1 MFDPALELGHKRG
14 VRYPD
19 AEPRGIANGQ
29 SCRNCGQTASGFG
42 GNVNRRFLF
51 VILIVCAAGSA
62 TIGYVFQRRLA
73 TSAEFDHQVTLAKEE
88 AARIREQVILPI
100 NSKVSAGENF
110 VAALQKFG
118 LSAEEAANA
127 SAAAQHAFNLRQV
140 RAGNTITIGR
150 SVEGTLREIDYKIDT
165 DRMLKIVPEDRG
177 FTAQIKEIPSKME
190 IAAVVGRV
198 DDSLFNAVE
207 DAGES
212 AELAMRL
219 AQIFG
224 YDLDFYTDPRKGDT
238 FHIVL
243 EKKKYSNGQTAGYG
257 KILAAEYENAGKK
270 YQALLFHDPVGRP
283 GYYSADG
290 KSLQK
295 AFLRSPLK
303 FGAAVTSHFSRAR
316 FHPILKTY
324 RPHMGTD
331 YGAPIG
337 TPVQTIGTG
346 RVVFAGRKGGEGN
359 MVQIAHSNSYET
371 MYLHLSRMFVRTGEH
386 VEIGKTIGL
395 VGSTGLSTGPH
406 LDFRILQKG
415 QYKNFEKL
423 GLPPSDPVSKKNW
436 REFAAVREKWL
447 LLLKN
452 PELLQASVPSADSTG
467 NH

>member
-1 MFDPALELGHKRG
+1 M
-14 VRYPD
+14 
-19 AEPRGIANGQ
+19 
-29 SCRNCGQTASGFG
+29 
-42 GNVNRRFLF
+42 NRRFLF
-51 VILIVCAAGSA
+51 LVLVLCAAGA
-62 TIGYVFQRRLA
+62 AACLYVFQQRLETA
-73 TSAEFDHQVTLAKEE
+73 TEFDRQVKLAKEE
-88 AARIREQVILPI
+88 AARIRKEVILPTEKRVP
-100 NSKVSAGENF
+100 SGENF
-110 VAALQKFG
+110 AAALQKFG

-127 SAAAQHAFNLRQV
+127 SAAAQRTFNLRQV
-140 RAGNTITIGR
+140 RAGNTITVGR
-150 SVEGTLREIDYKIDT
+150 SVEGTLREIDYKIDA

-177 FTAQIKEIPSKME
+177 FTAQIREIPSKME

-207 DAGES
+207 DTGES
-212 AELAMRL
+212 AELAMRI

-238 FHIVL
+238 FRIVL
-243 EKKKYSNGQTAGYG
+243 EKKKYANGQTAGYG

-270 YQALLFHDPVGRP
+270 YQALLFHDPTGRP

-303 FGAAVTSHFSRAR
+303 FGAPVTSHFSRAR

-331 YGAPIG
+331 YGAPVG
-337 TPVQTIGTG
+337 TPVQTIGSG

-359 MVQIAHSNSYET
+359 MVQVAHSNGYET
-371 MYLHLSRMFVRTGEH
+371 MYLHLSRMFVRTDEH
-386 VEIGKTIGL
+386 IEMGKTIGL

-423 GLPPSDPVSKKNW
+423 GLPPSDPVSKKNLP
-436 REFAAVREKWL
+436 EFASLREKWL
-447 LLLKN
+447 PVLKN
-452 PELLQASVPSADSTG
+452 PEILQASVSPSTASAR
-467 NH
+467 

>member
-1 MFDPALELGHKRG
+1 M
-14 VRYPD
+14 
-19 AEPRGIANGQ
+19 
-29 SCRNCGQTASGFG
+29 
-42 GNVNRRFLF
+42 NRRFLF
-51 VILIVCAAGSA
+51 LVLVLCAAGA
-62 TIGYVFQRRLA
+62 AACLYVFQQRLETA
-73 TSAEFDHQVTLAKEE
+73 TEFDRQVKLAKEE
-88 AARIREQVILPI
+88 AARIRKEVILPTEKRVP
-100 NSKVSAGENF
+100 SGENF
-110 VAALQKFG
+110 AAALQKFG

-127 SAAAQHAFNLRQV
+127 SAAAQRTFNLRQV
-140 RAGNTITIGR
+140 RAGNTITVGR
-150 SVEGTLREIDYKIDT
+150 SVEGTLREIDYKIDA

-177 FTAQIKEIPSKME
+177 FTAQIREIPSKME

-207 DAGES
+207 DTGES
-212 AELAMRL
+212 AELAMRI

-238 FHIVL
+238 FRIVL
-243 EKKKYSNGQTAGYG
+243 EKKKYANGQTAGYG

-270 YQALLFHDPVGRP
+270 YQALLFHDPTGRP

-303 FGAAVTSHFSRAR
+303 FGAPVTSHFSRAR

-331 YGAPIG
+331 YGAPVG
-337 TPVQTIGTG
+337 TPVQTIGSG

-359 MVQIAHSNSYET
+359 MVQVAHSNGYET

-386 VEIGKTIGL
+386 IEMGKTIGL

-423 GLPPSDPVSKKNW
+423 GLPPSDPVSKKNLP
-436 REFAAVREKWL
+436 EFASLREKWL
-447 LLLKN
+447 PVLKN
-452 PELLQASVPSADSTG
+452 PEILQASVSPSTASAR
-467 NH
+467 

>member
-1 MFDPALELGHKRG
+1 L
-14 VRYPD
+14 
-19 AEPRGIANGQ
+19 
-29 SCRNCGQTASGFG
+29 
-42 GNVNRRFLF
+42 NRRFLLF
-51 VILIVCAAGSA
+51 LLFVCAAGAA
-62 TIGYVFQRRLA
+62 TLGYVFQKRLA
-73 TSAEFDHQVTLAKEE
+73 TTAEFDHQAALARGES
-88 AARIREQVILPI
+88 ARIREQVILTTEKRVP
-100 NSKVSAGENF
+100 ARENF
-110 VAALQKFG
+110 VAALKKFG

-140 RAGNTITIGR
+140 RAGNTITVGR

-165 DRMLKIVPEDRG
+165 DRMLQIVPEERG
-177 FTAQIKEIPSKME
+177 FSAQIKDIPSKTE
-190 IAAVVGRV
+190 IVAVTGQI

-238 FHIVL
+238 FRIVL
-243 EKKKYSNGQTAGYG
+243 EKRKYANGQTAGYG
-257 KILAAEYENAGKK
+257 KIFAAEYQNAGKK

-290 KSLQK
+290 RSLQK

-303 FGAAVTSHFSRAR
+303 FGAPVTSHFSRIR
-316 FHPILKTY
+316 FHPILKVY

-331 YGAPIG
+331 YGAPVG
-337 TPVQTIGTG
+337 TPVQAIGSG
-346 RVVFAGRKGGEGN
+346 RVIFAGRKGGEGN
-359 MVQIAHSNSYET
+359 MVQVAHSNGYET
-371 MYLHLSRMFVRTGEH
+371 MYLHLSRMFVRAGEH

-436 REFAAVREKWL
+436 PEFATVRGKWL
-447 LLLKN
+447 PLLKN
-452 PELLQASVPSADSTG
+452 PELLQASLEDSATSET
-467 NH
+467 H

>member
-1 MFDPALELGHKRG
+1 
-14 VRYPD
+14 
-19 AEPRGIANGQ
+19 
-29 SCRNCGQTASGFG
+29 
-42 GNVNRRFLF
+42 VNRRFLF
-51 VILIVCAAGSA
+51 LFLAVCAAGAA
-62 TIGYVFQRRLA
+62 TLGYAFEKRIETTAQFDSQVKLA
-73 TSAEFDHQVTLAKEE
+73 REE
-88 AARIREQVILPI
+88 AARIREQTVLATE
-100 NSKVSAGENF
+100 NRLRAGENF
-110 VAALQKFG
+110 TAALQKFG
-118 LSAEEAANA
+118 LSPEEAANA
-127 SAAAQHAFNLRQV
+127 SAAAQRAFNMRQV
-140 RAGNTITIGR
+140 RAGNTITVGR
-150 SVEGTLREIDYKIDT
+150 SVEGELREIDYKIDP
-165 DRMLKIVPEDRG
+165 DRMLKILPDDKG
-177 FTAQIKEIPSKME
+177 FTAQVSEIPSKME
-190 IAAVVGRV
+190 VMAVTGRV

-238 FHIVL
+238 FLMVI
-243 EKKKYSNGQTAGYG
+243 EKKKYANGRTAGYG
-257 KILAAEYENAGKK
+257 RILAAEYENAGKK
-270 YQALLFHDPVGRP
+270 YQALLFHDPTGRS

-303 FGAAVTSHFSRAR
+303 FGAPVTSHFSKAR

-331 YGAPIG
+331 YGAPVG
-337 TPVQTIGTG
+337 TPVQTIGSG

-359 MVQIAHSNSYET
+359 MVQIAHSNGYET
-371 MYLHLSRMFVRTGEH
+371 MYLHLSRMFVRSGEH

-423 GLPPSDPVSKKNW
+423 GLPPSDPVSKKNLP
-436 REFAAVREKWL
+436 EFAALREKWL
-447 LLLKN
+447 PVLKN
-452 PELLQASVPSADSTG
+452 PEILQAGVVASSSG
-467 NH
+467 QGH

>member
-1 MFDPALELGHKRG
+1 M
-14 VRYPD
+14 
-19 AEPRGIANGQ
+19 
-29 SCRNCGQTASGFG
+29 
-42 GNVNRRFLF
+42 NRRFLF
-51 VILIVCAAGSA
+51 LVLAVCAAGA
-62 TIGYVFQRRLA
+62 AFLGYAFRQRLA
-73 TSAEFDHQVTLAKEE
+73 TATEFDRQVKLANAE
-88 AARIREQVILPI
+88 AARIREQVILPTE
-100 NSKVSAGENF
+100 KRVPAGDNF
-110 VAALQKFG
+110 VAALQRFG
-118 LSAEEAANA
+118 LSAQEAANA
-127 SAAAQHAFNLRQV
+127 SAAAQRAFNLRQV
-140 RAGNTITIGR
+140 RAGNTITVGR
-150 SVEGTLREIDYKIDT
+150 SVEGILREIDYKIDT
-165 DRMLKIVPEDRG
+165 DRMLKIVPDEQG
-177 FTAQIKEIPSKME
+177 FSAQIQEISSRTE
-190 IAAVVGRV
+190 VAAVSGRV

-238 FHIVL
+238 FRIVL

-257 KILAAEYENAGKK
+257 KILAAEYENAGRK
-270 YQALLFHDPVGRP
+270 YQALLFHDPAGRP

-303 FGAAVTSHFSRAR
+303 FGAPVTSHFSNAR
-316 FHPILKTY
+316 FHPILKVY

-331 YGAPIG
+331 YGAPVG
-337 TPVQTIGTG
+337 TPVQTIGSG

-359 MVQIAHSNSYET
+359 MVQIAHSNGYET
-371 MYLHLSRMFVRTGEH
+371 MYLHLSRMYVHTGEH

-423 GLPPSDPVSKKNW
+423 GLPPSDPVTKKNLP
-436 REFAAVREKWL
+436 EFAALREKWL
-447 LLLKN
+447 PVLKN
-452 PELLQASVPSADSTG
+452 PELLQAAVVTNANET
-467 NH
+467 H